1 MMKKLIYLL
10 LLCASLA
17 NMAQAELVASS
28 RTTFKGRI
36 TIATCNIVVGD
47 DNQTVYLG
55 EISTAELDSKGQS
68 TPVPFTI
75 RLYGCNT
82 SDKIAKTLFDKTGKG
97 AIGSVIPVDGVSG
110 VGLSL
115 LDGAGNRLNFGK
127 NSGGQKIQSGD
138 NVLLYSAY
146 MVKTGAVQAGNF
158 ARLLHYTL
166 SYE

>member
-1 MMKKLIYLL
+1 MNKLIYLL
-10 LLCASLA
+10 LFAVSLV
-17 NMAQAELVASS
+17 NMARAELVASS
-28 RTTFKGRI
+28 KTVFKGRI
-36 TIATCNIVVGD
+36 TIATCNVVVGD

-68 TPVPFTI
+68 TPVPFTV

-82 SDKIAKTLFDKTGKG
+82 TDKVVKTLFDQTGRG
-97 AIGSVIPVDGVSG
+97 ASGTVIPVDGVSG

-115 LDGAGNRLNFGK
+115 QDGAGNRLNFGQ
-127 NSGGQKIQSGD
+127 NSVGQKIQAGD

-146 MVKTGAVQAGNF
+146 LVKTGQVRAGNF

>member
-1 MMKKLIYLL
+1 MIRKLIYLL
-10 LLCASLA
+10 LLSASLI
-17 NMAQAELVASS
+17 NMAQANLTASS
-28 RTTFKGRI
+28 RTVFKGRI

-55 EISTAELDSKGQS
+55 EISTAELNAKGQS

-82 SDKIAKTLFDKTGKG
+82 SDKVVKTLFDMTGKG
-97 AIGSVIPVDGVSG
+97 ATGPVIPVDGVSG

-115 LDGAGNRLNFGK
+115 LDGAGNRLNFGQT
-127 NSGGQKIQSGD
+127 SAGQKIQGGD

>member
-1 MMKKLIYLL
+1 MKQLIYLL
-10 LLCASLA
+10 LLSVSLV
-17 NMAQAELVASS
+17 NMARAEVIASS
-28 RTTFKGRI
+28 RTVFKGRI

-47 DNQTVYLG
+47 DNQVVYLG

-75 RLYGCNT
+75 RLYGCNAA
-82 SDKIAKTLFDKTGKG
+82 DKVVKTLFDKTGKG
-97 AIGSVIPVDGVSG
+97 ASGSVIPVDGISG

-115 LDGAGNRLNFGK
+115 LDGAGHRLNFGQ
-127 NSGGQKIQSGD
+127 NSGGQKIQGGD

-146 MVKTGAVQAGNF
+146 MVKTGSVQAGNF

>member
-1 MMKKLIYLL
+1 MNKLIYLL
-10 LLCASLA
+10 LLAVSLV
-17 NMAQAELVASS
+17 NMARAEVVASS
-28 RTTFKGRI
+28 KTVFKGRI

-82 SDKIAKTLFDKTGKG
+82 TDKVVKTMFDKTGKG
-97 AIGSVIPVDGVSG
+97 ASGTVIPVDGVSG

-115 LDGAGNRLNFGK
+115 LDGAGNRLNFGQ
-127 NSGGQKIQSGD
+127 NSGGQKIQGGD

-146 MVKTGAVQAGNF
+146 MVKTGTVQPGNF

>member
-1 MMKKLIYLL
+1 MNKLIYLL
-10 LLCASLA
+10 LLAVSLV
-17 NMAQAELVASS
+17 NMARAEVVASS
-28 RTTFKGRI
+28 KTVFKGRI

-55 EISTAELDSKGQS
+55 EVSTAELDSKGQS

-82 SDKIAKTLFDKTGKG
+82 TDKVVKTIFDRTGRG
-97 AIGSVIPVDGVSG
+97 ASGTVIPVDGVSG

-115 LDGAGNRLNFGK
+115 LDGAGNRLNFGQ
-127 NSGGQKIQSGD
+127 NSGGQKIQGGD

-146 MVKTGAVQAGNF
+146 LVKTGAVQPGNF

>member
-1 MMKKLIYLL
+1 MKKWMFFLLCSLL
-10 LLCASLA
+10 LM
-17 NMAQAELVASS
+17 NIAQAELVASS
-28 RTTFKGRI
+28 RTLFKGRI

-47 DNQTVYLG
+47 DDQTVYLG

-82 SDKIAKTLFDKTGKG
+82 QNKIAKTLFDKTGRG
-97 AIGSVIPVDGVSG
+97 ANGQVIPVDGVSG
-110 VGLSL
+110 IGLSL
-115 LDGAGNRLNFGK
+115 LDGAGNRLNFGQA
-127 NSGGQKIQSGD
+127 SAGQKIQHGD

-146 MVKTGAVQAGNF
+146 VVKTGPVQAGNF